1 MKFIIIYEDDNR
13 TLLFQSDDRSEVEKW
28 FANVLDQIRQKGG
41 EIQCR
46 AQDVAWGT
54 VEDHSWKITI
64 YYDWEV
70 EKLRNITV

>member
-13 TLLFQSDDRSEVEKW
+13 TLLFKSDDRSEIEKW
-28 FANVLDQIRQKGG
+28 FTNVLNQIQQKGG
-41 EIQCR
+41 EIQYR

-54 VEDHSWKITI
+54 VDDHSWKVII

-70 EKLRNITV
+70 EKLKNITV

>member
-1 MKFIIIYEDDNR
+1 MKFIIIYDDDNR

-28 FANVLDQIRQKGG
+28 FANVLDQIQQKGG
-41 EIQCR
+41 EIQYR
-46 AQDVAWGT
+46 AQDVAWGM

-70 EKLRNITV
+70 EKLKNITI

>member
-13 TLLFQSDDRSEVEKW
+13 TLLFQSDDRSKVEKW
-28 FANVLDQIRQKGG
+28 FTNVLNQIQQKGG
-41 EIQCR
+41 EIQGR
-46 AQDVAWGT
+46 TLDVAWGT
-54 VEDHSWKITI
+54 VDDHSWKVTI

>member
-1 MKFIIIYEDDNR
+1 MKFIIIYDDDNR

-28 FANVLDQIRQKGG
+28 FTNVLDQIQQKGG
-41 EIQCR
+41 KIQFWGE
-46 AQDVAWGT
+46 DVAWGT
-54 VEDHSWKITI
+54 VEGHSWKITI